1 MLSIATVAK
10 NSAWVGVVQI
20 LNFAFPL
27 LTLPVAARA
36 FGPGAYGLIASL
48 NASAAYAGLLITFGY
63 NMTGPRL
70 IARTSADP
78 EALSRAFST
87 IYLGQLALAAIALLA
102 GTAVALWSGDGSNLT
117 LELVILIGV
126 VAAAMTPTWM
136 FAGLQTMR
144 DMVLP
149 QLLLRAVAAV
159 LIVSLIRRQSDALL
173 YVGINSGVMVLGCLV
188 ALFILRRRGIG
199 LRKTP
204 AAEIWQAARGTVRLF
219 VSSMA
224 VNLYTG
230 TNVIVVGMLLGPV
243 AAGYFA
249 LADRVRGAAVG
260 LFDPLSQSLYPYLCS
275 VEPSAS
281 RDQHQRLFFRTLLAS
296 SVLATLALYW
306 GSPLIALFLGGERFA
321 HSVPLLRIL
330 SLTPVLICLSN
341 LLGIQTMLPKNMER
355 ELSVISGLAGVGGVL
370 LLLASTT
377 TFGLPGA
384 AWSYVA
390 VEAGVT
396 LAMAACVRRRQPLLS
411 LFLQPAAKA
420 AGGTE
425 NPAPSAGAA
434 TR

>member
-1 MLSIATVAK
+1 LSIATVAK
-10 NSAWVGVVQI
+10 NSAWIGVVQI

-36 FGPGAYGLIASL
+36 FGPGVYGLIASL

-70 IARTSADP
+70 IARTQADP
-78 EALSRAFST
+78 GELSRAFST
-87 IYLGQLALAAIALLA
+87 IYFGQLALAGIALLA
-102 GTAVALWSGDGSNLT
+102 GSALAVWTSDGSNLII
-117 LELVILIGV
+117 ELVILVGV

-159 LIVSLIRRQSDALL
+159 LIVTLIRRQSDALL

-188 ALFILRRRGIG
+188 ALLILRRKGIG
-199 LRKTP
+199 PRRIP
-204 AAEIWQAARGTVRLF
+204 VAEIWRAARGTARLF

-249 LADRVRGAAVG
+249 LADRVRGAVVG

-275 VEPSAS
+275 TEPSAS
-281 RDQHQRLFFRTLLAS
+281 RDHHQRLFFRTLLAS

-341 LLGIQTMLPKNMER
+341 LLGIQTMLPNNMER
-355 ELSVISGLAGVGGVL
+355 ELSVITALAGVGGVL

-377 TFGLPGA
+377 VFGLPGA

-396 LAMAACVRRRQPLLS
+396 LATAACVRRRQPLLS
-411 LFLQPAAKA
+411 LFFKPAARP
-420 AGGTE
+420 GG
-425 NPAPSAGAA
+425 PAQAPSSGAA
-434 TR
+434 TQ